1 MSKETPK
8 ETPKDEHD
16 RPIDH
21 WSQGD
26 DKAKDL
32 VGTDDDADNDE

>member
-1 MSKETPK
+1 MPKEIPK
-8 ETPKDEHD
+8 ETPKNDYEW
-16 RPIDH
+16 PIDR

-32 VGTDDDADNDE
+32 VGADDADNDE